1 MIIIISIIIIPG
13 QQDGPEE
20 EECHHAHSEV
30 EVEHGTGLRHPLHLP
45 TEAEAPPGG
54 VLVLGEGVG
63 EVDGG
68 QGEGQAPANQQILS
82 SKLLK
87 PPPLIIKI

>member
-1 MIIIISIIIIPG
+1 MFITIITIIIIPG

-20 EECHHAHSEV
+20 EECHHAQSEV
-30 EVEHGTGLRHPLHLP
+30 EVEHGPGLRHPLHLP

-82 SKLLK
+82 SKLLN
-87 PPPLIIKI
+87 I

>member
-1 MIIIISIIIIPG
+1 MIITIITIIIPG

-20 EECHHAHSEV
+20 EECHHAQSEV
-30 EVEHGTGLRHPLHLP
+30 EVEHGPGLRHLLHLP
-45 TEAEAPPGG
+45 TEAEASSGG

-68 QGEGQAPANQQILS
+68 QGEGQASANQQILT
-82 SKLLK
+82 SKLLN
-87 PPPLIIKI
+87 IKKSPHN

>member
-1 MIIIISIIIIPG
+1 MIINVITIINIPG

-20 EECHHAHSEV
+20 EECHHAQSEV
-30 EVEHGTGLRHPLHLP
+30 EVEHGPGLRHLLHLP

-68 QGEGQAPANQQILS
+68 QGEGQAPANQQILP
-82 SKLLK
+82 SKLLN
-87 PPPLIIKI
+87 IKMSPHN